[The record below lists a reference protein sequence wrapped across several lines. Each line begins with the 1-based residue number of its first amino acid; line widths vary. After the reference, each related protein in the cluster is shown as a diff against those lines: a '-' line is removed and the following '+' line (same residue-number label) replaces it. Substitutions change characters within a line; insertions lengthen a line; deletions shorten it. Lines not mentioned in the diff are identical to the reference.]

1 MMDPRVKHEDML
13 SVIVPT
19 SVIPYNKQGN
29 IHSMTLCMQGEKHAL
44 FVQVFDVDHRGDQFN
59 SL

>member
-1 MMDPRVKHEDML
+1 MAPRVKRGGMF
-13 SVIVPT
+13 SVIVLT
-19 SVIPYNKQGN
+19 SIIPYDEQGK
-29 IHSMTLCMQGEKHAL
+29 IYSMTLCTQGEKHAL